1 MHFAKIP
8 DEPVESTHAY
18 HLTTSSVKALG
29 RESSSAASSEDCSSE
44 DSEDERVRHLAKLQE
59 QVVFLWSLHCWS
71 WTDARR
77 FTAAVFKSLTVY
89 NLSYFLAHLPC
100 LIFPTKIS
108 ICYSI
113 LEPLPFS
120 SSLKLSRLPW
130 LVMNFWSFCL
140 HLKCWNCWCVPWC
153 LGIFYNSIYIFSLS
167 DWFLLKC
174 IIAQCGIFYKW
185 DHLLLSMIKLTMFWD
200 PMKRKSN

>member
-8 DEPVESTHAY
+8 DEPVESTHTY
-18 HLTTSSVKALG
+18 RLTTSSVKALG

-44 DSEDERVRHLAKLQE
+44 DSEDERVQHLAKLQE
-59 QVVFLWSLHCWS
+59 QVVFLWSR
-71 WTDARR
+71 TDARR
-77 FTAAVFKSLTVY
+77 FAAAVFKSLAVY
-89 NLSYFLAHLPC
+89 NFSYFLVHLPF
-100 LIFPTKIS
+100 LIFPTKIP

-113 LEPLPFS
+113 LELLRFP

-153 LGIFYNSIYIFSLS
+153 LGIFYNSIYIPSLS